1 LLDHLVF
8 TVRGIVASS
17 DLYRSALG
25 KEALTFAE
33 GRKAPAFGRQKIDL
47 QEYGK
52 EFEPRANTPK
62 PGPADLCFARTESLD
77 AAINHLEPLGVE
89 ICEGLVDRVGA
100 MGSTRSV
107 YIHDPDMKPVE
118 SSGYP
123 EFS

>member
-1 LLDHLVF
+1 MLRRV
-8 TVRGIVASS
+8 TSIA
-17 DLYRSALG
+17 
-25 KEALTFAE
+25 
-33 GRKAPAFGRQKIDL
+33 RQKIDL

-62 PGPADLCFARTESLD
+62 PGPADLCFVRTESLD
-77 AAINHLEPLGVE
+77 AAINHLEALGVK

-107 YIHDPDMKPVE
+107 YIHDPDMKLVE